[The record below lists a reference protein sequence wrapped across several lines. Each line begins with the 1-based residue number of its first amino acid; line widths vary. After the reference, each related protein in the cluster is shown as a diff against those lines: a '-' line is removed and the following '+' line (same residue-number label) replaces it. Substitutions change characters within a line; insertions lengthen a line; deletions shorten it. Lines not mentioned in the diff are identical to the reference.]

1 MQKKTSRLNPS
12 GRFAPS
18 PSGLLHFGSLVTA
31 MASYLDV
38 KSEEGFW
45 WLRIEDIDKQ
55 RSRKDMTKIIKSQ
68 LIDHGLSWDK
78 WPELPKENDGI
89 IFQSQR
95 GKIYSQ
101 FLHSVISSGRAFS
114 CKCTRKTIFKH
125 STRTNCLKSGEL
137 RYPGTCRNNKYNK
150 ISQVRTIRLVS
161 SNIDDFVLKRINDNA
176 FSYAFAVVIDDYLQN
191 ITNVVRGDDLKF
203 TVERNMQLQ
212 SFFGFPLQKILHV
225 PVVKD
230 FNGNKLSKQRN
241 EGELRGGK
249 YIKNQITKSWNYL
262 QKNMPTEWVEKVAD
276 TFSKN
281 FL

>member
-1 MQKKTSRLNPS
+1 MQKKINKLNPS

-38 KSEEGFW
+38 KSEKGFW

-55 RSRKDMTKIIKSQ
+55 RSSKDITTMIKSQ
-68 LIDHGLSWDK
+68 LIDHGLMWDN

-101 FLHSVISSGRAFS
+101 FLHAVISSDRTFS
-114 CKCTRKTIFKH
+114 CKCTRKTILKN

-137 RYPGTCRNNKYNK
+137 RYPGTCRKNKYYQ
-150 ISQVRTIRLVS
+150 ITQGRAIRLFS
-161 SNIDDFVLKRINDNA
+161 SNVDDFVLKRINNDT

-203 TVERNMQLQ
+203 TVERNIQLQ
-212 SFFGFPLQKILHV
+212 SFFGFPLPKILHV
-225 PVVKD
+225 PVVRD
-230 FNGNKLSKQRN
+230 FYGNKLSKQRK
-241 EGELRGGK
+241 EGELKGGK
-249 YIKNQITKSWNYL
+249 YIKNQITRSWNYL
-262 QKNMPTEWVEKVAD
+262 QRNMPTEWLEKVAD
-276 TFSKN
+276 TFAKN
-281 FL
+281 F